1 MNTFEKNMPQT
12 ALILGAS
19 GLIGNNLL
27 KLLLDS
33 PSFSH
38 VRALVRKPLG
48 LSHPKLEEIIVD
60 FQNMEQYKQAVGKG
74 DVIFSCIGTTLKK
87 VKGDKQLYKQIDFD
101 IPVNAAR
108 FGIEAGYKQFVLISA
123 HLANAKS
130 MIFYNRLKGETE
142 DIIQTFPFESIHIFR
157 PSFLIGERK
166 ERRWL
171 ELTFGRLM
179 VYLSPLLPDAS
190 KPIEASMVAKGMM
203 QVVINGIKGN
213 HIYPNE
219 QIKKLSK

>member
-1 MNTFEKNMPQT
+1 MSQT

-19 GLIGNNLL
+19 GLTGSQLL

-33 PSFSH
+33 ADFDR

-48 LSHPKLEEIIVD
+48 ISHPKLEEIIVD
-60 FQNMEQYKQAVGKG
+60 FRNMDQYKQSIGKG
-74 DVIFSCIGTTLKK
+74 DVIFSCIGTTLKN
-87 VKGDKQLYKQIDFD
+87 VKGNKQLYKEIDFD

-108 FGIEAGYKQFVLISA
+108 FGIEAGYKQFVLVSA
-123 HLANAKS
+123 HLANSKS
-130 MIFYNRLKGETE
+130 MVFYNRLKGETE

-157 PSFLIGERK
+157 PSFLMGERK

-171 ELTFGRLM
+171 EMTFGRLM
-179 VYLSPLLPDAS
+179 IHLSPLLPDTY
-190 KPIEASMVAKGMM
+190 KPIEAKLVAKAM
-203 QVVINGIKGN
+203 VNVAINGINGN

-219 QIKKLSK
+219 QIKALSR

>member
-1 MNTFEKNMPQT
+1 MSET

-19 GLIGNNLL
+19 GLTGSQLL

-33 PSFSH
+33 ADFDH

-48 LSHPKLEEIIVD
+48 ISHPKLEEIIVD
-60 FQNMEQYKQAVGKG
+60 FRNMNQYQQSIGKG
-74 DVIFSCIGTTLKK
+74 DVIFSCIGTTLKN
-87 VKGDKQLYKQIDFD
+87 VKGNKQLYKEIDFD

-108 FGIEAGYKQFVLISA
+108 FGIEAGYKQFVLVSA
-123 HLANAKS
+123 HLANAQS
-130 MIFYNRLKGETE
+130 MVFYNRLKGETE

-171 ELTFGRLM
+171 EMTFGKLM
-179 VYLSPLLPDAS
+179 IWLSPLLPDAS
-190 KPIEASMVAKGMM
+190 KPIEVNMVAKAMISA
-203 QVVINGIKGN
+203 VSENKKGI
-213 HIYPNE
+213 YYYTFRD
-219 QIKKLSK
+219 IKQTT

>member
-1 MNTFEKNMPQT
+1 MPQT

-19 GLIGNNLL
+19 GLTGSHLL
-27 KLLLDS
+27 NMLLES

-38 VRALVRKPLG
+38 VRSLVRKPSG
-48 LSHPKLEEIIVD
+48 ISHPKLEEIIVD
-60 FQNMEQYKQAVGKG
+60 FQNMEQYKQAIGRG

-123 HLANAKS
+123 HLANAQS

-171 ELTFGRLM
+171 ELTFGELM

-190 KPIEASMVAKGMM
+190 KPIEVSMVAKAMM
-203 QVVINGIKGN
+203 NVAIKGKNGN

-219 QIKKLSK
+219 QIKNLAR